1 MKIEVLCFGQEQ
13 RYTTTTHRITLITQT
28 LTYKI
33 MSAMA
38 APFTIVLSSRR
49 GRSSRVDAPPQ
60 RRPSSLSRDLFAHL
74 PIISGSKATTQVRRK
89 KDTTSGRFGFHNL
102 RSAVANKPI
111 PIPVTNDS
119 AIAKKWEIDWSKPMQ
134 RTTNHRRCKPV
145 GNVSAAKVLHC
156 NYCKGD
162 GHRIFEWV
170 NGFKK
175 TTCPLLIAKET
186 QQAAKVASKK
196 ITKKPII
203 SEDGWVSAGDRAKEA
218 LANRIKA
225 QLAKQAEPE
234 VVEDD
239 NSDSDS
245 DSDSHE
251 EFPAL
256 PSTTRRV
263 TIVEENNEVRHFVKG
278 SAPADLK
285 KDLAESKI
293 HARAATAQERHD
305 RWSKFPDTLT
315 THERQKIHDELREKR
330 AELAELQQANSGS
343 WADAGDEEDIEE
355 EIAELE
361 ASLLLASGYTLRA

>member
-1 MKIEVLCFGQEQ
+1 
-13 RYTTTTHRITLITQT
+13 
-28 LTYKI
+28 
-33 MSAMA
+33 MA
-38 APFTIVLSSRR
+38 APFTIVLSSHR
-49 GRSSRVDAPPQ
+49 GRSSRADASSQ

-74 PIISGSKATTQVRRK
+74 PATSGSKATQDLRKKGTTSRRK
-89 KDTTSGRFGFHNL
+89 TNTFEVFNTEEAHSVLDVHRHSLARPASKFFPRAPIGKWSKA
-102 RSAVANKPI
+102 SAVVKQAADFSKKPK
-111 PIPVTNDS
+111 PTN
-119 AIAKKWEIDWSKPMQ
+119 AI
-134 RTTNHRRCKPV
+134 
-145 GNVSAAKVLHC
+145 VSAPKVLHC

-186 QQAAKVASKK
+186 QQAAKVTSKK
-196 ITKKPII
+196 ITKKPIT
-203 SEDGWVSAGDRAKEA
+203 SEDGWMSAGDRAKEA
-218 LANRIKA
+218 LGNRIKA

-239 NSDSDS
+239 NSDIDS
-245 DSDSHE
+245 DSDNDSDNDSNE

-263 TIVEENNEVRHFVKG
+263 TIVEDNNEVQHFVKG

-285 KDLAESKI
+285 KDLVEQA
-293 HARAATAQERHD
+293 D
-305 RWSKFPDTLT
+305 WSKFPDTLT

-361 ASLLLASGYTLRA
+361 ARLLLASGFKLRA

>member
-1 MKIEVLCFGQEQ
+1 
-13 RYTTTTHRITLITQT
+13 
-28 LTYKI
+28 

-49 GRSSRVDAPPQ
+49 GRSSRVDASSQ

-74 PIISGSKATTQVRRK
+74 PATSGSKATTQALRK
-89 KDTTSGRFGFHNL
+89 KGTTSGRFGFHNL
-102 RSAVANKPI
+102 RTAVANKHI
-111 PIPVTNDS
+111 PTPVTDDS
-119 AIAKKWEIDWSKPMQ
+119 AVAKKWKIDWSKPMQ
-134 RTTNHRRCKPV
+134 HTTSRRPCKPV
-145 GNVSAAKVLHC
+145 VTTSAPKELHC

-162 GHRIFEWV
+162 GHRIFEWM

-196 ITKKPII
+196 ITKKPIT
-203 SEDGWVSAGDRAKEA
+203 SEDGWMSAGDRAKEA

-245 DSDSHE
+245 DSDE

-256 PSTTRRV
+256 PSNTRRV
-263 TIVEENNEVRHFVKG
+263 TIVEDNNEVRHFVKG

-285 KDLAESKI
+285 KDPAESKI
-293 HARAATAQERHD
+293 PDPTAAIAQERHD

-315 THERQKIHDELREKR
+315 TDERQKIHDELREKR

-361 ASLLLASGYTLRA
+361 ARLLLASGFKLRA